1 MVLRV
6 GVLVRAGT
14 RQLCL
19 IRRLSPRGLMVR
31 LFSDVELGEA
41 VVIELSEARRPSG
54 RIACVAVGDA
64 IIRFDRP
71 ADIGGIL
78 APRIPRPAGPRRVIR
93 EVDRLAMIRAGS
105 DISFASTRHISQ
117 GGVRVVCERPLAKGT
132 PVVLTLEGFRPL
144 QGMVRWNRGGCCTI
158 SFDRMVPPGELER
171 WLAS

>member
-1 MVLRV
+1 
-6 GVLVRAGT
+6 
-14 RQLCL
+14 
-19 IRRLSPRGLMVR
+19 
-31 LFSDVELGEA
+31 
-41 VVIELSEARRPSG
+41 
-54 RIACVAVGDA
+54 
-64 IIRFDRP
+64 
-71 ADIGGIL
+71 
-78 APRIPRPAGPRRVIR
+78 VIR